1 MGGFT
6 LAGKKYVFTSSET
19 SVCMCYGLYGFID
32 EPDEEVLFENNTLD
46 IAKIED
52 KISDELKK
60 YLHKLLKS
68 HPSTIT
74 NYTISER
81 SIFIVPSYWN
91 PNKKLYI

>member
-1 MGGFT
+1 
-6 LAGKKYVFTSSET
+6 
-19 SVCMCYGLYGFID
+19 MCHGLYGFID
-32 EPDEEVLFENNTLD
+32 DPDEEVLFENNTLD

-60 YLHKLLKS
+60 YLHQLLKS

-81 SIFIVPSYWN
+81 SRYNLPSYWN
-91 PNKKLYI
+91 QNKKLYI